1 MDITS
6 QYIRENIELCKL
18 IKILLKMLFFCLK
31 QKNIVDN
38 ATILIYNKLDIVVK
52 ATTFILVRKGEIDE
66 N

>member
-1 MDITS
+1 
-6 QYIRENIELCKL
+6 
-18 IKILLKMLFFCLK
+18 MLFFCLK